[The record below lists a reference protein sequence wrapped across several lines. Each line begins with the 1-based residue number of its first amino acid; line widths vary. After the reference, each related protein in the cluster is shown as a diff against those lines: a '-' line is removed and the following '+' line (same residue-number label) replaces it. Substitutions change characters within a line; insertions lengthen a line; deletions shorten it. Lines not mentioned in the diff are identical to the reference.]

1 MKAKCRIYLK
11 MKILLWLIFA
21 VRLENKNVAQTISS
35 FFGIFLLIIIADFIS
50 NVTYD
55 MYENLLENDVRELPF
70 LSLIFKKVM
79 TAKCQIY
86 SKVKLLMQ

>member
-1 MKAKCRIYLK
+1 
-11 MKILLWLIFA
+11 MKILLWLTCA
-21 VRLENKNVAQTISS
+21 LRLQNKNVAQTISS
-35 FFGIFLLIIIADFIS
+35 FSGIFLLIIIADFIS

-86 SKVKLLMQ
+86 SKMKLLKQ